1 MNARQFEGLSEF
13 SNVGAPALWNNI
25 QRFYSL
31 EIIFEEDLSPEEGF
45 VSIDGKRLGV
55 INNVCV
61 VGLGY
66 IGLPTAAFIAD
77 AGISV
82 LGVDINEHHVEK
94 INKGE
99 MPFFEPGFEALLKN
113 VVADG
118 HLKADTEVAEADAFI
133 VAVPT
138 PFNEDYSVNMSY
150 IEAAAKNIAPV
161 LQPGALVVLEST
173 SPPGTTKRMAEI
185 LLAERPDLSID
196 PESPN
201 LLLVAHC
208 PERVLPGKIMEEM
221 ATNDRVIGGLTPLA
235 TDRAQHLY
243 SSFCKG
249 EMLLTDAT
257 TAEMAKLT
265 ENSFRDVN
273 IAFANELSI
282 ISDKLGIDVW
292 ELIELAN
299 HHPRVNILNPGPGV
313 GGHCIAVDP
322 WFIVSSA
329 EEESKLIRTAR
340 EVNDGKPFYVIDKIT
355 EAVEAGNA
363 SSIAALGI
371 AFKPDIDDLRES
383 PALSIVQQL
392 AEKWPEKEI
401 LVAEPNVDVL
411 PESLNSFKN
420 VKLVDAS
427 NAISSSPVVVVL
439 VDHTPFKSLDK
450 TALDGKNIVD
460 TRGMWS

>member
-1 MNARQFEGLSEF
+1 MSFDEKQ
-13 SNVGAPALWNNI
+13 
-25 QRFYSL
+25 
-31 EIIFEEDLSPEEGF
+31 
-45 VSIDGKRLGV
+45 LGT
-55 INNVCV
+55 INKVCV

-77 AGISV
+77 SGISV
-82 LGVDINEHHVEK
+82 LGVDINESHVEK

-99 MPFFEPGFEALLKN
+99 MPFFEPGFEALLKS

-118 HLKADTEVAEADAFI
+118 NLKADTEVAEADAFI

-138 PFNEDYSVNMSY
+138 PFNDDYSVNMSY

-161 LQPGALVVLEST
+161 LRPGALVVLEST
-173 SPPGTTKRMAEI
+173 SPPGTTEKMAEI
-185 LLAERPDLSID
+185 LLAERPDLSTD
-196 PESPN
+196 PESAN
-201 LLLVAHC
+201 RLLVAHC

-221 ATNDRVIGGLTPLA
+221 AANDRVIGGLNPLSTA
-235 TDRAQHLY
+235 KAEQLY
-243 SSFCKG
+243 SSFCNG
-249 EMLLTDAT
+249 GMLLTNAT

-282 ISDKLGIDVW
+282 ISDKLRIDVW

-329 EEESKLIRTAR
+329 QEEAKLIRTAR
-340 EVNDGKPFYVIDKIT
+340 EVNDGKPAYVIAKIT
-355 EAVEAGNA
+355 EAVEAEGA
-363 SSIAALGI
+363 ESIAALGI

-383 PALSIVQQL
+383 PALSIVQQM
-392 AEKWPEKEI
+392 AEKWPEKNI
-401 LVAEPNVDVL
+401 LVAEPNVDAL
-411 PESLNSFKN
+411 PESLTAYQN
-420 VKLVDAS
+420 VQLVDAS
-427 NAISSSPVVVVL
+427 HAISSSPVVAVL
-439 VDHTPFKSLDK
+439 VDHTPFKSIEK
-450 TALDGKNIVD
+450 SALEGKNVVD